1 MSQGRG
7 PFVNDTCDRET
18 TLQKMGEK
26 CELLSQSKGMESRR
40 KRRAWGRGSVQQE
53 SPRHFP
59 WVPGRRCVIAFP
71 ELFRDC

>member
-40 KRRAWGRGSVQQE
+40 KKGEPGVGGLCDKKASVISRGCQE
-53 SPRHFP
+53 GA
-59 WVPGRRCVIAFP
+59 V
-71 ELFRDC
+71 